1 MASFKIG
8 INMAG
13 AISAGAYT
21 AGVLDFLTQALDEW
35 YAAKKSGQAVP
46 RHDISIDVF
55 AGASAGG
62 MCAAIS
68 SVMLHQD
75 FEHID
80 IDNVNKQGTTN
91 IFYESWV
98 NKIDISELLRN
109 DDLKSGAPV
118 VSLLNSNIIETI
130 AAFAL
135 KPAGAPAP
143 RDYVSPNL
151 TLFLSLTNL
160 RGVPYSLNA
169 AAPGSVE
176 ETTFFYGDRIH
187 FQTTMGG
194 TVSAPAGRSVRT
206 LDVTKPGKD
215 GGWDVLQTAAMAT
228 GAFPIFLAPRI
239 LDRKLEEYV
248 PPLWES
254 VASAVE
260 GTPPPVAP
268 NIPKEAAGKPY
279 TTLNVDGGVTNNDP
293 FNYCHDF
300 LCSLEPKLAKAD
312 PAHPEK
318 APGKDPVTVDRAVI
332 NVAPFP
338 TTDAFDPNYDA
349 QKAASV
355 FLAIPKLFAALLSQA
370 RFFGE
375 SLQEVM
381 KGATFDRYVIAPSDD
396 VLVEEYKKRN
406 QSPPPAL
413 QCATLGAFGGF
424 FERKFRAHDYVLG
437 RRNCQ
442 KFLKDYFILPANNPI
457 IQSGLSALDAAQ
469 RQEVINKFAHSAPG
483 TYSQPGADIHAS
495 GGTLPDAQTF
505 TPEEKASLKAQGFQE
520 GKMWMPLIPLY
531 GKAVPEARHPAR
543 EKLSSK
549 DLDRIVGQIHD
560 RMLKL
565 FNVLVSQVRG
575 GLRWF
580 LLPGPFF
587 ITFFAKDK
595 IKKALV
601 EELGDSY
608 QG

>member
-35 YAAKKSGQAVP
+35 YAAKKSGQALP
-46 RHDISIDVF
+46 RHDVSIEVF
-55 AGASAGG
+55 SGASAGG

-68 SVMLHQD
+68 SVMLHQNFD
-75 FEHID
+75 HIED
-80 IDNVNKQGTTN
+80 TTRQGTSN

-98 NKIDISELLRN
+98 NKIDISQLLRN
-109 DDLKSGAPV
+109 DDLTSGAPV
-118 VSLLNSNIIETI
+118 ISLLNSGIIDQM

-135 KPAGAPAP
+135 KPAAAPVQ

-160 RGVPYSLNA
+160 RGVPYSLNG

-187 FQTTMGG
+187 FQTAMGG
-194 TVSAPAGRSVRT
+194 AVAAPPGRSLRT
-206 LDVTKPGKD
+206 LDLTKSGKD

-228 GAFPIFLAPRI
+228 GAFPVFLAPRI

-254 VASAVE
+254 IASAIE
-260 GTPPPVAP
+260 GTPPPVVP
-268 NIPKEAAGKPY
+268 QIPPEAAGKPF

-300 LCSLEPKLAKAD
+300 LCALDPKLAKPD
-312 PAHPEK
+312 PAHPEN
-318 APGKDPVTVDRAVI
+318 AAGRDPAKVDRAVI

-338 TTDAFDPNYDA
+338 TTEAFDPNFNA
-349 QKAASV
+349 QKSASV
-355 FLAIPKLFAALLSQA
+355 FSALPKLFSALISQA

-375 SLQEVM
+375 SLQEIM
-381 KGATFDRYVIAPSDD
+381 QGATFDRYVIAPSDD
-396 VLVEEYKKRN
+396 ELTKQYQDRKLP
-406 QSPPPAL
+406 PPPAL

-424 FERKFRAHDYVLG
+424 FERKFRAHDYALG

-442 KFLKDYFILPANNPI
+442 KFLKDYFILPATNPI
-457 IQSGLSALDAAQ
+457 VQSGLAALDAGPQQA
-469 RQEVINKFAHSAPG
+469 VINQFAHAAPG
-483 TYSQPGADIHAS
+483 TYAATGADIHAS
-495 GGTLPDAQTF
+495 GGAIPDAQTF
-505 TPEEKASLKAQGFQE
+505 TPEQKATLKAQGFQE
-520 GKMWMPLIPLY
+520 GKMWMPLIPLC
-531 GKAVPEARHPAR
+531 GSAAREAAYPQR

-549 DLDRIVGQIHD
+549 DLDRIVDQVHD
-560 RMLKL
+560 RMYKL
-565 FNVLVSQVRG
+565 FNVLVSQVPER

-580 LLPGPFF
+580 LKPGPFF
-587 ITFFAKDK
+587 ITWLAKDR
-595 IKKALV
+595 IKNTLAQQ
-601 EELGDSY
+601 LGDSY
-608 QG
+608 GG